1 MSVFADDEPIRIE
14 FEKTVDGRE
23 QWVELRRELNI
34 AVEDAFNAKMFNA
47 KFDRQKAISGKLDA
61 SDFDLD
67 IDLGRAMSTTSRLE
81 MWIVDWQLYDKA
93 GNDVD
98 LTPAAIGQ
106 LSKGTVRILLDH
118 IAALEG
124 AGERLGESSPVAAGS
139 T

>member
-1 MSVFADDEPIRIE
+1 MNPFADDEPLRITLNDKPE
-14 FEKTVDGRE
+14 MWVD
-23 QWVELRRELNI
+23 LRRELNI

-67 IDLGRAMSTTSRLE
+67 IDLGRAMSTAAKLE
-81 MWIVDWQLYDKA
+81 MWIVDWQLTDKA
-93 GNDVD
+93 GNDVECNA
-98 LTPAAIGQ
+98 AAIGK
-106 LSKGTVRILLDH
+106 LSKATVRILLDH

-124 AGERLGESSPVAAGS
+124 AAERLGESSPVAAGS